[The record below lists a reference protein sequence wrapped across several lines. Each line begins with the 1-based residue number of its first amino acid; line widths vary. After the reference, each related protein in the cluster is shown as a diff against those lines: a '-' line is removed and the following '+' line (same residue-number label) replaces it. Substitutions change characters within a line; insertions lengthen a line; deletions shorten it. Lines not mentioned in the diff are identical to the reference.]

1 MYGQQQTPPG
11 FTPQSDGRRIIFPLS
26 FCKGTFKTDNFFPS
40 LVDHRCSIDDIN
52 YFLNDIYY
60 QTRRMA
66 AIRSSTR
73 LVIWSLVLFIFC
85 FICGISME
93 LDNDFDNYDSEYD
106 DTGFFLILVG
116 MLSLVFL
123 NIVGA
128 VIRSTGKS
136 KLFRQVV
143 GVLEKHKTPFLQKG
157 LRWSVPENCQWLE
170 LWMDYRYFSPYY
182 MQPYIPQQQQISG
195 SPYYVQQLPQQ
206 LPLQSPTPRLSR
218 QASQT
223 GETTQVTVD
232 GVQTPKVA
240 LQEQQPSVGTN
251 YPQLELP
258 QINHY
263 HQHPAALRPPVSYPF
278 PQPQNPQAY
287 GYPPQQFGY
296 NFYQPPAL
304 NETLLS
310 TEQPEVDNQ
319 RLLRPY

>member
-1 MYGQQQTPPG
+1 
-11 FTPQSDGRRIIFPLS
+11 
-26 FCKGTFKTDNFFPS
+26 
-40 LVDHRCSIDDIN
+40 
-52 YFLNDIYY
+52 
-60 QTRRMA
+60 
-66 AIRSSTR
+66 
-73 LVIWSLVLFIFC
+73 
-85 FICGISME
+85 ME
-93 LDNDFDNYDSEYD
+93 LDNDFDNYDAEYD

-116 MLSLVFL
+116 MVSLILL

-182 MQPYIPQQQQISG
+182 MQPYVPQQQQISA

-206 LPLQSPTPRLSR
+206 FPLQSPTLKFSR

-223 GETTQVTVD
+223 GETTQATVD
-232 GVQTPKVA
+232 GVQAPKVA

-263 HQHPAALRPPVSYPF
+263 HQNPATMRPPVSYPF
-278 PQPQNPQAY
+278 PQQPQNPQVY

-310 TEQPEVDNQ
+310 TDQNEVDNQ
-319 RLLRPY
+319 RFLRPY